1 MRIPSALVFVGLV
14 LGAVVVSFAV
24 RSEAQVANVTLDLV
38 REFETSGLK
47 NVTDSADTTL
57 IPSQQ
62 KRITYVTD
70 VVVDNRNAFAIVV
83 LFSKNPGSDD
93 LFSLSVP
100 EKTSQTL
107 HFQTGFQLLP
117 GESFIASST
126 ALARVTA
133 NAFRVKD

>member
-1 MRIPSALVFVGLV
+1 MRIPSALVFAGLV

-38 REFETSGLK
+38 REFETSGLRT
-47 NVTDSADTTL
+47 VTESDTTL
-57 IPSQQ
+57 ISAQQ
-62 KRITYVTD
+62 KRMTYVTD

-83 LFSKNPGSDD
+83 TFAKNPGSDD
-93 LFSLSVP
+93 LFSLSLP

-107 HFQTGFQLLP
+107 HFQTGFELLP
-117 GESFIASST
+117 GESFTCTST
-126 ALARVTA
+126 ATARVTA